1 MLTRSRRTLTI
12 VDPRT
17 HTREFAYLAPPGRGP
32 APSDQPA
39 LRTNYPISGELRHRP
54 STTREESDSCALW
67 SSIPPRILSGG
78 RPQSLNGGLSAE
90 PRPRLGHWRRLP
102 CESNGHDA
110 KNLANAMPP
119 RDSASTRDAFQV
131 TSEST
136 NRRVLAAAPSRP
148 VGMWTARTKRAPET
162 SRSWPPSSCAA

>member
-1 MLTRSRRTLTI
+1 M
-12 VDPRT
+12 
-17 HTREFAYLAPPGRGP
+17 
-32 APSDQPA
+32 
-39 LRTNYPISGELRHRP
+39 
-54 STTREESDSCALW
+54 
-67 SSIPPRILSGG
+67 
-78 RPQSLNGGLSAE
+78 NGGLSAE

-162 SRSWPPSSCAA
+162 SRSWPPSSCAAERLTLAPALRRLLGTSGRSVRVLGLFALATTFTIAWQNQPNQRTNRTRQPGGGLGEGGQRLPQRVRRSGPL